1 MEDSQIVDQY
11 WARDERAITESDR
24 KYGKMLRNLSYS
36 VLSSREDAEEC
47 TNDTYLAAWNA
58 MPDERPTFL
67 GAFLSK
73 IIRRIS
79 IDRFRHDHRQK
90 RGGMGVQSVIEELTD
105 CIPDTAQTPAEE
117 VETNRL
123 SETIDRFLAGLSDE
137 RRALFINRYF
147 YAVPI
152 AELAHRTGMTDANVK
167 VILYRMRADLR
178 KLLEQEDLL

>member
-1 MEDSQIVDQY
+1 MEDGRIIELYFSRNED
-11 WARDERAITESDR
+11 AIRETDK
-24 KYGKMLRNLSYS
+24 KYGGFCRGIAHNILSI
-36 VLSSREDAEEC
+36 REDAEEC

-90 RGGMGVQSVIEELTD
+90 RGGMGAQSVIEELTD

-167 VILYRMRADLR
+167 VIL
-178 KLLEQEDLL
+178 